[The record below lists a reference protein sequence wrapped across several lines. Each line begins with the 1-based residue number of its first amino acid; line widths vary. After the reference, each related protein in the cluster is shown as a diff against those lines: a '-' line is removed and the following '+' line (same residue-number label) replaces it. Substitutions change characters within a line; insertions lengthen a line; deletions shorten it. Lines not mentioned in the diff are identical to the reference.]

1 MSVWF
6 ETSLWFLGLCFPR
19 KEAACA
25 EGWNKEEAMT
35 LQEDPFSSSG
45 KPRGCF
51 EKPCWT
57 GPDPSQSFR
66 ENGCPLLQVVSH
78 VDLKRADFSE

>member
-1 MSVWF
+1 MKPDFGFWGF
-6 ETSLWFLGLCFPR
+6 AFPELR
-19 KEAACA
+19 LQARRGGTKR
-25 EGWNKEEAMT
+25 EAMG

-57 GPDPSQSFR
+57 GPDPSQ
-66 ENGCPLLQVVSH
+66 LQELATHPAGSEPCGT
-78 VDLKRADFSE
+78 LKRADFSE